1 MLRHALFAGIA
12 TVSLVFVA
20 PAALATPVQTRAAL
34 SEAVDRE
41 EWSLAVSLVDR
52 LIDEQG
58 VSQDLLTF
66 RSHLQQL
73 NTNAMLA
80 ELGTDPAIE
89 LSSTA
94 SEAALARE
102 LARERQRQAE
112 LAAREERLAAREVRR
127 EQRNQERLQRAE
139 ERYLRALARE
149 SLARTNALNAT
160 RSRRTICLGSWCGYR
175 RGPAIVRDFVHHD
188 RRFHNGHRTAR
199 HHTSRHHV
207 VRTHGS
213 HQSIDADNSGI
224 RVRVR
229 Y

>member
-1 MLRHALFAGIA
+1 MLRHTLFAGIT
-12 TVSLVFVA
+12 TVSLLFA
-20 PAALATPVQTRAAL
+20 PAALATPAQTRAAL

-41 EWSLAVSLVDR
+41 EWSRAVSLVDR

-58 VSQDLLTF
+58 VNQDLLTY

-80 ELGTDPAIE
+80 ELGTAPAIE

-94 SEAALARE
+94 SEAALASE
-102 LARERQRQAE
+102 LASERQRQAD

-139 ERYLRALARE
+139 ERYLRALERE

-160 RSRRTICLGSWCGYR
+160 RSRRTICLSSLCGYR
-175 RGPAIVRDFVHHD
+175 RGPVIVRDRFPHD
-188 RRFHNGHRTAR
+188 RRFHDGHRTSR

-213 HQSIDADNSGI
+213 RQSIDADNSGI
-224 RVRVR
+224 RIQVR